1 MIEVLKPG
9 FYTSIQDQG
18 RKGFASFGVPI
29 SGSMDAYSANL
40 ANSIVNNSL
49 DAALIE
55 ITFGA
60 CQFRFLT
67 STSICI
73 SGGDFT
79 PKINQKLV
87 ALNSKIVVSEND
99 ILSFDTVHFGV
110 FCYLAVQGGVLTPKK
125 LNSRSFYTNITPNFL
140 LKKGDLIPIEHN
152 SELSH
157 SSNTIVKVK
166 KNHFTSAEIACY
178 KGPEFALLSIH
189 QQTQLFKQVFTVS
202 KDQSRMG
209 YRLNEKITNSIPSI
223 LTSAV
228 LPGTVQL
235 TPSGTL
241 IVLMRDCQVTGGYPR
256 ILQLTPASISK
267 LSQKTSKNSFCF
279 NTLSI

>member
-1 MIEVLKPG
+1 MIEVLNPG
-9 FYTSIQDQG
+9 FYSSIQDQG
-18 RKGFASFGVPI
+18 RIGFASFGVPI
-29 SGSMDAYSANL
+29 SGAMDAYSANL

-60 CQFRFLT
+60 CQFRFLAT
-67 STSICI
+67 TSICI

-79 PKINQKLV
+79 PKINEKSV
-87 ALNSKIVVSEND
+87 KLNSRIVVSEND
-99 ILSFDTVHFGV
+99 ILSFESINYGV
-110 FCYLAVQGGVLTPKK
+110 FCYLAIQGGVLTPKK
-125 LNSRSFYTNITPNFL
+125 LNSRSFYKNITPNFL
-140 LKKGDLIPIEHN
+140 LKKGDLIPIKN
-152 SELSH
+152 NIELFQ

-166 KNHFTSAEIACY
+166 KNHFISSEMVCY
-178 KGPEFALLSIH
+178 KGPEFTLLNTH
-189 QQTQLFKQVFTVS
+189 QQKQLFKQVFTIS

-256 ILQLTPASISK
+256 ILQLTAASINK

-279 NTLSI
+279 KTICI